1 MKTNRIW
8 LLGTAIVVIAV
19 LALGY
24 LLGISPKLTELA
36 AGEASLTTVTAQNAQ
51 EQAKLLSLQK
61 EFENIDELQDQL
73 DELQAAIPAD
83 VSLPDFIRQLNELA
97 ATTQVRID
105 SITTGPPEAYITP
118 GVPGTIL
125 DADRNVV
132 PLPAAP
138 ASLITVNFSIKV
150 SGPAGSIQNF
160 TEGLQKGKRLF
171 LARGLVINSVIVSAT
186 EDAEASTSF
195 DGEIQGL
202 AYVLEVPAAPAS

>member
-51 EQAKLLSLQK
+51 EQAKLLSLREQ
-61 EFENIDELQDQL
+61 FENIDELQDQL

-105 SITTGPPEAYITP
+105 SITTGTPEAYITP
-118 GVPGTIL
+118 AVPGTML

-171 LARGLVINSVIVSAT
+171 LARGLVINSVIAAAT
-186 EDAEASTSF
+186 EDAEASTSYE
-195 DGEIQGL
+195 GEIQGL

>member
-1 MKTNRIW
+1 MKSNRLW
-8 LLGTAIVVIAV
+8 LVGTAIVVIAV

-36 AGEASLTTVTAQNAQ
+36 AGEASLTAVRAQNAQ
-51 EQAKLLSLQK
+51 EQAKLLSLQ
-61 EFENIDELQDQL
+61 EQFENIDELQEQL
-73 DELQAAIPAD
+73 DELQAAIPSD

-105 SITTGPPEAYITP
+105 SITTGLPEAYITP
-118 GVPGTIL
+118 EVPGTML

-195 DGEIQGL
+195 EGEIQGL